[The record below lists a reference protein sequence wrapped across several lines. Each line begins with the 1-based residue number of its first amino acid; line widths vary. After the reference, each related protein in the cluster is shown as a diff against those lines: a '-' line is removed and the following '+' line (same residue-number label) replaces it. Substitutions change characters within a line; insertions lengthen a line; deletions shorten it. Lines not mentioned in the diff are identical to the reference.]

1 MTFKTLAAA
10 AAIALASATSSFAST
25 LDFNFTFLDSG
36 GTALVTGTVFG
47 LVNDA
52 TSAASAVEVTSER
65 FGTWVFDSSNSTFN
79 QNEFSIVAG
88 QLVWTEFW
96 AVIGRGLPELDFDL
110 SLRDGMTYGS
120 FYICD
125 PSAPRCFSDF
135 TPVTFTPVSAV
146 PLPAGG
152 LLLLSGLGGVAALKR
167 RKKRAA

>member
-25 LDFNFTFLDSG
+25 LDFNFSFRDG
-36 GTALVTGTVFG
+36 EGTALVTGTVFG

-52 TSAASAVEVTSER
+52 ASAASAVEVTSAR
-65 FGTWVFDSSNSTFN
+65 LGAWVFDSSNSTLN
-79 QNEFSIVAG
+79 NNEFTEEDG
-88 QLVWTEFW
+88 QLLFAQFW
-96 AVIGRGLPELDFDL
+96 AVRPGAPELDL
-110 SLRDGMTYGS
+110 SLLPGRGTFGS
-120 FYICD
+120 YYTCD
-125 PSAPRCFSDF
+125 SSCVHELF

>member
-25 LDFNFTFLDSG
+25 LDFNFSFRDG
-36 GTALVTGTVFG
+36 EGTALVTGTVFG

-52 TSAASAVEVTSER
+52 TSAASAVEVTSAR
-65 FGTWVFDSSNSTFN
+65 LGAFVFDSSNSTLN
-79 QNEFSIVAG
+79 DNEFTVEDG
-88 QLVWTEFW
+88 QLLLAQFW
-96 AVIGRGLPELDFDL
+96 AVHRPGAPEIDFDQFP
-110 SLRDGMTYGS
+110 SRPSITAAYYIYDG
-120 FYICD
+120 
-125 PSAPRCFSDF
+125 SDTFF

-152 LLLLSGLGGVAALKR
+152 LLLLSGLGGVVALKR